1 MSDFENNGFDNAET
15 VETVETVENVETIDP
30 APTPEYSAPEQET
43 VYAEPAPE
51 NQTSVFA
58 IISLVTGIA
67 SILCCCS
74 YFITPWLCMILA
86 VTAIVL
92 GILSMNKEESGRGMA
107 IAGIICGGVGLVLGI
122 IVIIIGAV
130 GGAASALDNGSM
142 EDIIE
147 RIEDL

>member
-58 IISLVTGIA
+58 IISLVTGIL

-74 YFITPWLCMILA
+74 RWICVILA
-86 VTAIVL
+86 VSAIVL

>member
-1 MSDFENNGFDNAET
+1 MSDFENNGFDNA
-15 VETVETVENVETIDP
+15 ETVETVENVETIDP

-43 VYAEPAPE
+43 VYTEPAPE

-58 IISLVTGIA
+58 IISLVAGIL

-74 YFITPWLCMILA
+74 QWICVILA

-122 IVIIIGAV
+122 IVIIVGAI

>member
-43 VYAEPAPE
+43 VYAEAAPE

-58 IISLVTGIA
+58 IISLVTGIL

-74 YFITPWLCMILA
+74 QWICVILA
-86 VTAIVL
+86 VSAIVL